1 MTNETL
7 EHAGV
12 KGMKWGV
19 KKSKEERSA
28 DRSKIR
34 KAVGENYDPRK
45 MEGRIRTTAT
55 FALGIL
61 NAPLAAATVG
71 MNIAKSSGY
80 STGASVATGL
90 LGGVPGGI
98 LMSEIAVRKRQLD

>member
-1 MTNETL
+1 MTPEEL
-7 EHAGV
+7 AHAGV

-19 KKSKEERSA
+19 TKSKEERSA
-28 DRSKIR
+28 DRAKIR
-34 KAVGENYDPRK
+34 KELGRNYDPRNLT
-45 MEGRIRTTAT
+45 GRVTSTAT
-55 FALGIL
+55 LALGIL

-71 MNIAKSSGY
+71 VNIAKASGY

-90 LGGVPGGI
+90 LGGIPGGM